1 MTRSATPPPRRRD
14 REAPPPDRATTAQ
27 VPRQRPAAEE
37 STRLPAPEP
46 AAPPAAKPA
55 APARPAR
62 RVPWVATLACGAA
75 VLLAGGPVTAVVQG
89 TSWFGYALVAVAV
102 VVAAA
107 LLLHRFGPVVTVIG
121 ECAAVLV
128 VLTIFFSD
136 GALLGFLPGPAT
148 FDHFGALVSGAGQ
161 QIDSSTAPVAATPE
175 ILFLLTAAFGLLTVA
190 VHGAAVIAGAPAAAG
205 VPLLAVF
212 AVPAALADQLLPWWA
227 MAGAAVGFGVLLV
240 AAGGLRRQ
248 LTGGIALV
256 VCAVV
261 VALGVGVA
269 TPFIGTAGR
278 FAGNGG
284 GGPAGS
290 IGLTPFT
297 ALRGQLEQATPTELF
312 EVRGLTRPAYLRAL
326 TLRQYVP
333 DRGWVAT
340 RPAPGIPIPGPVQQ
354 QPDVPGDFVDV
365 RITNEAF
372 RDYWLPLYGDPIDVA
387 DLPETQWLYD
397 AASGTGYTGRPRQ
410 EDGWRQRAII
420 PTPSMQD
427 LRADQG
433 IDGVGLEYLDTTGV
447 DPRVAK
453 IAQDVI
459 GNAGPGFD
467 RVFAIQN
474 WFAGPGSQFTYSL
487 QTKPGSGDDALV
499 DFLTVGKTG
508 YCEQFA
514 SAMAVMLRTVG
525 VPARVA
531 IGFTAGTDQGDHRTI
546 TTADAHAWVEA
557 WFPRIGWTTF
567 DPTPLT
573 DGRRINPPYVEEAEA
588 EKASQQTA
596 PTQEAP
602 TPEPQSGDEQAPQP
616 SAPEPPEPDATPTS
630 PASSGIDIPVWPFV
644 AALVAVAL
652 ALVPAGMR
660 LRDRRRRLAAVARG
674 GPDAAGAG
682 WEELLAESTDRGAEC
697 PSSDTVRAAA
707 RRLVREHH
715 LEPDAQQALRQVI
728 AAVEASW
735 YGGAHPG
742 PGELDAPVRTVAAGI
757 AAGSGLSLRGR
768 LLPRSVVQRVRER
781 RSEAQDRAGTRSEAV
796 TTR

>member
-1 MTRSATPPPRRRD
+1 MTRSATPQPRRRD
-14 REAPPPDRATTAQ
+14 REAPPAGRAPAPP

-37 STRLPAPEP
+37 PAPPVQEP
-46 AAPPAAKPA
+46 PAPPAT
-55 APARPAR
+55 PARPAGPAR
-62 RVPWVATLACGAA
+62 RVPWVAALASGVA
-75 VLLAGGPVTAVVQG
+75 VLLAGGPITAVIQG
-89 TSWFGYALVAVAV
+89 GSWFGYALVAVAV
-102 VVAAA
+102 VVAAG
-107 LLLHRFGPVVTVIG
+107 LLLHRLGPIATVIGQCAGVLVVVTV
-121 ECAAVLV
+121 
-128 VLTIFFSD
+128 FFAD
-136 GALLGFLPGPAT
+136 GALLGFLPGPAA
-148 FDHFGALVSGAGQ
+148 FGRFGALVTGAGQ
-161 QIDSSTAPVAATPE
+161 QIDTSTAPVAATPE
-175 ILFLLTAAFGLLTVA
+175 ILFLLTAAFGLLTVG
-190 VHGAAVIAGAPAAAG
+190 VHAAAVLARAPAAAG

-240 AAGGLRRQ
+240 AAGGRHSQ
-248 LTGGIALV
+248 LTGGTALV
-256 VCAVV
+256 ACAVV
-261 VALGVGVA
+261 VALGVGVV

-297 ALRGQLEQATPTELF
+297 ALRGQLEQAAPTQLF
-312 EVRGLTRPAYLRAL
+312 EVQGLTRPTYLRVL

-333 DRGWVAT
+333 DRGWEAT
-340 RPAPGIPIPGPVQQ
+340 RPAPGIPLPGPVQQ

-372 RDYWLPLYGDPIDVA
+372 RDYWLPLYGEPIDVT

-397 AASGTGYTGRPRQ
+397 GASGTGYTGRPRQ
-410 EDGWRQRAII
+410 EEGWRQRAIL
-420 PTPSMQD
+420 PTPSMQE
-427 LRADQG
+427 LRAAQG
-433 IDGVGLEYLDTTGV
+433 IEGVGLEYLDTTGV
-447 DPRVAK
+447 DPRVGK
-453 IAQDVI
+453 IAQEVI

-499 DFLTVGKTG
+499 EFLTTGKTG

-557 WFPRIGWTTF
+557 WFPRIGWTAF

-573 DGRRINPPYVEEAEA
+573 DGRRIDPPYVQEAEA
-588 EKASQQTA
+588 EQASQASA
-596 PTQEAP
+596 PTEQAP
-602 TPEPQSGDEQAPQP
+602 TPEPQPDDQQAQQPAPDEPAQPEAAAPSS
-616 SAPEPPEPDATPTS
+616 SAS
-630 PASSGIDIPVWPFV
+630 PGIDIPVWPFV
-644 AALVAVAL
+644 AALVALLA
-652 ALVPAGMR
+652 ALVPAMMR
-660 LRDRRRRLAAVARG
+660 VRDRRRRLAAVARG

-697 PSSDTVRAAA
+697 PPSDTVRAAA

-728 AAVEASW
+728 GALEASW
-735 YGGAHPG
+735 YGGTHPA
-742 PGELDAPVRTVAAGI
+742 PGELDQPVRAVAAGI

-768 LLPRSVVQRVRER
+768 LLPRSVVRRTRER
-781 RSEAQDRAGTRSEAV
+781 RSQPLASASR
-796 TTR
+796 